1 MNIPLI
7 GLAGLKPA
15 RVAVSLVML
24 LPLGLAAHAAS
35 APARSAPVITPAPSR
50 TQIDPCLR
58 SEMTLREPPYPPPA
72 SLTATVVA
80 AHTVDLTW
88 PRVDGVSYY
97 RVFGSSLPAAGV
109 VVITQPFHLT
119 GVPTGSQTYTVS
131 AEYPCVSNTR
141 GLPRAEVSVQPFF
154 GVNAQTNHAG
164 SGGLVNVSF
173 DVATVEPL
181 TFRLWRDDGR
191 GGAETEV
198 SSATSWVRGPS
209 NQAATTHV
217 TGQYST
223 QSLSPNLVYKFRMAA
238 DFGNG
243 SFTPSGILPV
253 SIPEFIVRSTIPLT
267 TDRVVIEW
275 NAFGLA
281 PYQIKKGVLTP
292 QPNGNSVI
300 ATDFIKDAAGVPI
313 KFTAFKF
320 DDTIVQHG
328 VTYYYEVCA
337 PIGAPYT
344 SGYAC
349 PRVAVTV
356 P

>member
-1 MNIPLI
+1 
-7 GLAGLKPA
+7 
-15 RVAVSLVML
+15 
-24 LPLGLAAHAAS
+24 
-35 APARSAPVITPAPSR
+35 
-50 TQIDPCLR
+50 
-58 SEMTLREPPYPPPA
+58 MTLRAPPYPPPA

-80 AHTVDLTW
+80 AHTVDLVW

-97 RVFGSSLPAAGV
+97 RVFGSSLPATGV
-109 VVITQPFHLT
+109 VVISQPFHLT
-119 GVPTGSQTYTVS
+119 DVPTGSQTYTIS

-154 GVNAQTNHAG
+154 GVTVRANRQDN
-164 SGGLVNVSF
+164 GGMVNVYF
-173 DVATVEPL
+173 DVATLEPL

-191 GGAETEV
+191 GGPETEV
-198 SSATSWVRGPS
+198 SSATSWIRNTS
-209 NQAATTHV
+209 NQPSITRV
-217 TGQYST
+217 TGQYPT

-243 SFTPSGILPV
+243 SFTPSNILPV
-253 SIPEFIVRSTIPLT
+253 SIPEFLVRSTIPLT
-267 TDRVVIEW
+267 ADRVVIEW

-292 QPNGNSVI
+292 QSNGNSVI
-300 ATDFIKDAAGVPI
+300 ATDFVKDAAGVPL
-313 KFTAFKF
+313 KFTTFRF

-337 PIGAPYT
+337 PTVAPYT
-344 SGYAC
+344 SGFAC